1 MLIDLHNHTT
11 LCNHASGTTKEYITQ
26 AIKQNIKVY
35 GFSDHAPMNFDPKY
49 RMKYH
54 EIDIYED
61 MVNSLAREYK
71 DEIDI
76 KLAYEVDFIDKYT
89 NEDIIKR
96 DVDYLI
102 GSVHFINEWGFD
114 NPTFIG
120 EYKNYNIDELYS
132 LYFLAIENMAKSN
145 LFHIVGHLDLIKV
158 FNKRPTKDIR
168 LLAKDAIKAIKNS
181 NMVVEINTAGFRKEV
196 NEQYPCTNL
205 LSLIYEE
212 GINITFSSDA
222 HRVEDVGKDLI
233 KVQDIAKNIGFSKCA
248 YFAKKDMVL
257 VDF

>member
-11 LCNHASGTTKEYITQ
+11 LCNHASGTTKEYIQQ

-35 GFSDHAPMNFDPKY
+35 GFSDHAPMDFDPKY
-49 RMKYH
+49 RMKYQ

-61 MVNSLAREYK
+61 MVLSLANEYK
-71 DEIDI
+71 NEIDI

-89 NEDIIKR
+89 NEDITKR

-120 EYKNYNIDELYS
+120 KYKNYDIDELYS

-158 FNKRPTKDIR
+158 FNKRPSKDIR
-168 LLAKDAIKAIKNS
+168 LLAKKAIKAIKKS
-181 NMVVEINTAGFRKEV
+181 NMVVEINTAGFRKPIC
-196 NEQYPCTNL
+196 EQYPCINL

-212 GINITFSSDA
+212 NINITFSSDA
-222 HRVEDVGKDLI
+222 HRIEDVGKDLI
-233 KVQDIAKNIGFSKCA
+233 KVQNIAKDIGFSKCA
-248 YFAKKDMVL
+248 YFSKKDIVL

>member
-11 LCNHASGTTKEYITQ
+11 LCNHASGTTKDYIQQ

-35 GFSDHAPMNFDPKY
+35 GFSDHAPMSFDPKY
-49 RMKYH
+49 RMKYD
-54 EIDIYED
+54 EIDIYEN
-61 MVNSLAREYK
+61 MVLSVAKEYK
-71 DEIDI
+71 NEIDI
-76 KLAYEVDFIDKYT
+76 KLAYEVDFIDKWT
-89 NEDIIKR
+89 NEDIVKR

-120 EYKNYNIDELYS
+120 EYKNYNIDELYA

-168 LLAKDAIKAIKNS
+168 LLAKNAIRAIKNA
-181 NMVVEINTAGFRKEV
+181 NMVIEINTAGFRKDV
-196 NEQYPCTNL
+196 QEQYPCMDL
-205 LSLIYEE
+205 LSIIYES

-222 HRVEDVGKDLI
+222 HKVDDVGKNLE
-233 KVQDIAKNIGFSKCA
+233 KVQHIAKSIGYNKCA
-248 YFAKKDMVL
+248 YFSKKDMVL

>member
-1 MLIDLHNHTT
+1 MLIDLHNHTS
-11 LCNHASGTTKEYITQ
+11 LCNHASGTTKEYINK

-49 RMKYH
+49 RMKYE
-54 EIDIYED
+54 EIDIYEN
-61 MVNSLAREYK
+61 MILSLTKEYK
-71 DEIDI
+71 NEIDI

-89 NEDIIKR
+89 NEDITKR

-168 LLAKDAIKAIKNS
+168 LLAKNTIKAIKDA

-196 NEQYPCTNL
+196 KEQYPCLDL
-205 LSLIYEE
+205 LSLIYENN
-212 GINITFSSDA
+212 INITFSSDA
-222 HRVEDVGKDLI
+222 HKVDDVGNDLE
-233 KVQDIAKNIGFSKCA
+233 KAQNIAKNIGFSQCA
-248 YFAKKDMVL
+248 YFSKKDRIL

>member
-11 LCNHASGTTKEYITQ
+11 LCNHASGTIKEYIKQ

-35 GFSDHAPMNFDPKY
+35 GFSDHAPMDFDPTY
-49 RMKYH
+49 RMKYK
-54 EIDIYED
+54 EIDIYEN
-61 MVNSLAREYK
+61 MINSLALEYK
-71 DEIDI
+71 NEIDI
-76 KLAYEVDFIDKYT
+76 KLAYEVDFINKYT
-89 NEDIIKR
+89 NEDIVLR

-120 EYKNYNIDELYS
+120 KYKNYNIDELYS

-158 FNKRPTKDIR
+158 FNKRPLKDIR
-168 LLAKDAIKAIKNS
+168 LLAKDAINAIKKS
-181 NMVVEINTAGFRKEV
+181 NMVIEINTAGFRKPIG
-196 NEQYPCTNL
+196 EQYPCIDL
-205 LSLIYEE
+205 LSLIYEKN
-212 GINITFSSDA
+212 INITFSSDA
-222 HRVEDVGKDLI
+222 HRVEDVGKDLV
-233 KVQDIAKNIGFSKCA
+233 KVQNIAKNIGFNKCA
-248 YFAKKDMVL
+248 YFSKKDMVL